1 MVFTKSD
8 YFKNCFTQNQRAVGR
23 MVSEKKIC
31 LCFCM
36 EILVLVSKTGFKIIK
51 LHAVN
56 HQLNSGSI
64 NFNHNWLRDIL
75 YNCELTDPVGIMSSV
90 LGTR

>member
-1 MVFTKSD
+1 MFMFLYGNLS
-8 YFKNCFTQNQRAVGR
+8 FG
-23 MVSEKKIC
+23 I
-31 LCFCM
+31 
-36 EILVLVSKTGFKIIK
+36 KTGFKIIK